1 MKEVI
6 ESDFNVS
13 SVFEA
18 EDRAFFLAR
27 RPDHWHV
34 VLYMTGADGAS
45 SLTQRYVPRYAM
57 AKAACDLLAAS
68 ANNEG
73 PKVTP
78 SSRYAGIALVG
89 SGQLMF
95 IEPVESG
102 ALHKSVLDAFAE
114 DIETLNRASLAVA
127 HQEGQWSL
135 PNTLTHS
142 KNPVSHPSRLL
153 IEAIAFE
160 RESRGH
166 LDPGSFGIY
175 SAFCTWRDFIDGV
188 PGKAE
193 SLGRSSLTELLSNDL
208 ESFFDDT
215 YWADLCEV
223 QRSIV
228 GRVLFSPQHTYD
240 LNTVLNCFEPVFADL
255 TSVKAAQYCLLNGMQ
270 SGGPL
275 HPLAYILEI
284 QDIATLNYWRT
295 YSYQPDSGEAQDI
308 LAVNSYIDL
317 FGFLAQQEP
326 DTR

>member
-1 MKEVI
+1 MKEMI

-13 SVFEA
+13 TVFEA
-18 EDRAFFLAR
+18 DDRTFFLAR
-27 RPDHWHV
+27 RTDHWHLV
-34 VLYMTGADGAS
+34 VHMTAADGAS
-45 SLTQRYVPRYAM
+45 TLTQRYVPRYAT
-57 AKAACDLLAAS
+57 AKATSDLLAAS
-68 ANNEG
+68 AADAG

-89 SGQLMF
+89 SSQLMF
-95 IEPVESG
+95 TEPVESG
-102 ALHKSVLDAFAE
+102 VLHKSVFDAFAE
-114 DIETLNRASLAVA
+114 DIEILNRASLAIT
-127 HQEGQWSL
+127 HNEGQWSL
-135 PNTLTHS
+135 PNALTHS
-142 KNPVSHPSRLL
+142 SNPVSHPSRSL

-166 LDPGSFGIY
+166 LDPGNFGIY

-193 SLGRSSLTELLSNDL
+193 SLGKSTLTELLSNAL
-208 ESFFDDT
+208 ESLFDDA
-215 YWADLCEV
+215 YWADLCEL

-228 GRVLFSPQHTYD
+228 GRVLFSPQHPYNLD
-240 LNTVLNCFEPVFADL
+240 DVLNRFEPVFSGL

-275 HPLAYILEI
+275 HPLAYVLGI

-295 YSYQPDSGEAQDI
+295 YPFQPDSGDTQDI

-317 FGFLAQQEP
+317 FGFLAQESL
-326 DTR
+326 TN

>member
-1 MKEVI
+1 MKEMI

-13 SVFEA
+13 RVFEA
-18 EDRAFFLAR
+18 EDRTFFLAR
-27 RPDHWHV
+27 RPDHWHLV
-34 VLYMTGADGAS
+34 VHMTTADGAS
-45 SLTQRYVPRYAM
+45 TLTQRYVPRYAI
-57 AKAACDLLAAS
+57 AKAASDLLAAS
-68 ANNEG
+68 AADRE

-89 SGQLMF
+89 SGQLRF
-95 IEPVESG
+95 VEPVESG
-102 ALHKSVLDAFAE
+102 ALHQSVFDALAE
-114 DIETLNRASLAVA
+114 DIEILNRASMAVTQLEE
-127 HQEGQWSL
+127 HWSL

-142 KNPVSHPSRLL
+142 NNPVSHPSRLL

-208 ESFFDDT
+208 ENLFDDA
-215 YWADLCEV
+215 YWTDLCEL

-228 GRVLFSPQHTYD
+228 GRVLFSSQCTYD
-240 LNTVLNCFEPVFADL
+240 LDDVLNCFEPVFGGL
-255 TSVKAAQYCLLNGMQ
+255 TSVKVAQYCLLNGMQ

-275 HPLAYILEI
+275 HPLAYVLGI
-284 QDIATLNYWRT
+284 QDIATLSYWRT
-295 YSYQPDSGEAQDI
+295 YPYQPDSGEAQDI

-317 FGFLAQQEP
+317 FGFLAQENL
-326 DTR
+326 TN

>member
-13 SVFEA
+13 RVFEA
-18 EDRAFFLAR
+18 KDRSFFLAR
-27 RPDHWHV
+27 RPDHWHIV
-34 VLYMTGADGAS
+34 IYVTGADGAS
-45 SLTQRYVPRYAM
+45 SLTQRHVPRYAM
-57 AKAACDLLAAS
+57 AKAAFDLLGAS
-68 ANNEG
+68 AADEE
-73 PKVTP
+73 PKVT
-78 SSRYAGIALVG
+78 SLSRYAGIALVG

-95 IEPVESG
+95 TEPVESG
-102 ALHKSVLDAFAE
+102 ALHNSVFDAFAE
-114 DIETLNRASLAVA
+114 DIQILNRASLAVT
-127 HQEGQWSL
+127 HHEGRWSL

-142 KNPVSHPSRLL
+142 NNPVTHSSQPL

-166 LDPGSFGIY
+166 LDPGNFGVY

-193 SLGRSSLTELLSNDL
+193 SLGRSSLTELLSNNL
-208 ESFFDDT
+208 GSLFDDA
-215 YWADLCEV
+215 YWEDLCEV
-223 QRSIV
+223 QQTIV
-228 GRVLFSPQHTYD
+228 GRILFSPQHTCVFAD
-240 LNTVLNCFEPVFADL
+240 VLNCFEPVFAGL

-275 HPLAYILEI
+275 HPLAYVLGI

-295 YSYQPDSGEAQDI
+295 YPYQPDSSEAQDI

-317 FGFLAQQEP
+317 FGFLAQ
-326 DTR
+326 

>member
-1 MKEVI
+1 MKEFI
-6 ESDFNVS
+6 ESDFNVLR
-13 SVFEA
+13 VFEA
-18 EDRAFFLAR
+18 EDRTFFLAR
-27 RPDHWHV
+27 RPDHWHLV
-34 VLYMTGADGAS
+34 VHMTAADGAPT
-45 SLTQRYVPRYAM
+45 LTQRYVPRYAM
-57 AKAACDLLAAS
+57 AKAACDLAAAS
-68 ANNEG
+68 ATDEG
-73 PKVTP
+73 PKVTH
-78 SSRYAGIALVG
+78 SSRYAGIALVV

-95 IEPVESG
+95 TQPAESG
-102 ALHKSVLDAFAE
+102 ALRQSVFDAFAE
-114 DIETLNRASLAVA
+114 DIDILNRASMAIT
-127 HQEGQWSL
+127 QREGSWNL

-142 KNPVSHPSRLL
+142 NNPVSHPSRLL

-166 LDPGSFGIY
+166 LDPGNFGIY

-193 SLGRSSLTELLSNDL
+193 SLGRSTLTELLINDL
-208 ESFFDDT
+208 ESLFDDA

-223 QRSIV
+223 QRTIV

-240 LNTVLNCFEPVFADL
+240 LDAVLNRFEPVFAVL

-275 HPLAYILEI
+275 HPLAYVLGI

-295 YSYQPDSGEAQDI
+295 YPYQPDSGEAQDI

-317 FGFLAQQEP
+317 FGFLVQQ
-326 DTR
+326 DLTR